1 MLCAGLVA
9 FIRFEMILDKDGCS
23 AVDLFLVFLQISGE
37 NPKILVC
44 RSKRFQM
51 IWDDFRQKWLLG
63 CRSAP
68 CPPNFSN
75 RKSEKNEWSAA
86 PHLRWSPRAALTW
99 QMSLSLAPIISRG
112 QELKDFS
119 RSLSEHDFQVSSPSQ
134 LEDHWIPLWNVTF
147 LSCSLECSIYQ

>member
-1 MLCAGLVA
+1 
-9 FIRFEMILDKDGCS
+9 MILDKDGCS

-134 LEDHWIPLWNVTF
+134 VEDPWTPLWNVTF